1 MISRIVLADD
11 HPIVRQGLRTLL
23 ESQPEF
29 QVVGE
34 AENGLTAI
42 SLVEQLKPDILI
54 LDIMMPGLNGLEV
67 VKRVRQN
74 TPQTQ
79 VVVLS
84 LHSNEPYVLEAL
96 RSGAAAYVL
105 KASSNASLIEAV
117 KAVSLGRHYLSP
129 PLSERAIEL
138 YIEQANGGNEPEED
152 GYTILTT
159 REREVFQLIA
169 EGLSN
174 AQVGEKLTISPRT
187 AETHRTNIMRKLH
200 LHNENELV
208 RYAIQRGVIAGE

>member
-174 AQVGEKLTISPRT
+174 AQVGEKLTINPGT